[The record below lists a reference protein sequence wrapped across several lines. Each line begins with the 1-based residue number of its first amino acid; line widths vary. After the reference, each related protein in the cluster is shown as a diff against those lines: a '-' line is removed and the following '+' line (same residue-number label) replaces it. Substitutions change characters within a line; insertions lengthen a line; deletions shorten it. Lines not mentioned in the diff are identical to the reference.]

1 MLKWCVCYKIDSQML
16 MRYYI
21 PSVELEFFSI
31 EAEKNHHHKY
41 QDNPLS
47 KLAHFSYKH
56 PLESLKRLFLH
67 DETVSPA
74 SQDLIFKNWDMG
86 KRDGKILINTFILL
100 RNAKY
105 TQEYSNDVSMIYQGL
120 FYEICLTSQFEV

>member
-1 MLKWCVCYKIDSQML
+1 MLKWCVCYKTDSQVL

-31 EAEKNHHHKY
+31 EAEKNYHYKY

-120 FYEICLTSQFEV
+120 FYEICLTCRFEV